1 MEPAE
6 EDSPRAIT
14 WSALISG
21 SLCLIGIA
29 VAGYLTYAHHTTPK
43 VLACSDKGLVNCTKV
58 TTSSYSRVFGVPV
71 ADMGL
76 GYFLAMAALCSP
88 PAWHS
93 PNRLIRG
100 LRVAAAGAGVGM
112 VIWLV
117 YVELFRLD
125 ALCLYCTVV
134 HVVTVLLFI
143 TVALGT
149 ATTAVTAAEP
159 YPAVSSAS
167 VNDGLTR

>member
-1 MEPAE
+1 MEAAE
-6 EDSPRAIT
+6 DVTSRSAAWP
-14 WSALISG
+14 ALISG

-58 TTSSYSRVFGVPV
+58 TTSSYSRVAGVPV
-71 ADMGL
+71 ADTGL

-88 PAWHS
+88 WAWQS
-93 PNRLIRG
+93 ANRLIRG
-100 LRVAAAGAGVGM
+100 LRVAAAGAGV
-112 VIWLV
+112 VTVFWLV

-134 HVVTVLLFI
+134 HAVTVMLFI
-143 TVALGT
+143 AVALGT
-149 ATTAVTAAEP
+149 AATGE
-159 YPAVSSAS
+159 
-167 VNDGLTR
+167 